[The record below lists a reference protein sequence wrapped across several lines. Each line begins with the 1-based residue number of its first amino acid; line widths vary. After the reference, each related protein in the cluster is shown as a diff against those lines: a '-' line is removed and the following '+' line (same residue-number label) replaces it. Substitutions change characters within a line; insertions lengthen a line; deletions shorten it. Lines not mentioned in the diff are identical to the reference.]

1 MVKRLNV
8 NEYIT
13 SILVKI
19 SEIAMTKHMEE
30 RRIVFILVR
39 RDTKMIFEIFGLF
52 LKGFEYEAYYHGQIL
67 RESSWEKD
75 LCQKIWDLLHM

>member
-13 SILVKI
+13 SIRVKI
-19 SEIAMTKHMEE
+19 SATAMIKHLEG
-30 RRIVFILVR
+30 RKIVFILVR

-52 LKGFEYEAYYHGQIL
+52 LKGFEYQAYYHSQIL
-67 RESSWEKD
+67 RESS
-75 LCQKIWDLLHM
+75 